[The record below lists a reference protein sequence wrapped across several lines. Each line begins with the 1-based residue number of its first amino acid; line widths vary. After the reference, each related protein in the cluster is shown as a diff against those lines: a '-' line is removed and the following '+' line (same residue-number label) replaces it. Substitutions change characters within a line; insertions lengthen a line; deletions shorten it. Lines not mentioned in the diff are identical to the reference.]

1 MIKPIVYHSF
11 EEKELLEQQLLAGV
25 SKKKRLADAK
35 ALMDVFYA
43 TREVPLKDNKK
54 SKKQHAK

>member
-1 MIKPIVYHSF
+1 MIKPIIYHSF
-11 EEKELLEQQLLAGV
+11 EEKELLERQLLAGV

-43 TREVPLKDNKK
+43 TREVPLKDRKK